1 MDFIDAMSQL
11 FYLCSRKYIE
21 EMIEELKKAQ
31 EVLYK
36 GGLIL
41 YPTDTIWGIGCDAT
55 NEEAVKR
62 VYELKKRVD
71 SKAML
76 ILVDNPAKLQFYVRE
91 VPEVAWDL
99 VDLAEKPLT
108 IIYPG
113 ARNLAS
119 NLLAE
124 DGSIGIRLTKE
135 AFSRSL
141 CERFRKAIVSTSAN
155 VSGEPSPRF
164 FSEISSVILKGVDYV
179 VNFRQNEKSPVAPSS
194 IIKLGISGQIQII
207 RP

>member
-1 MDFIDAMSQL
+1 
-11 FYLCSRKYIE
+11 
-21 EMIEELKKAQ
+21 MIEELKKAQ
-31 EVLYK
+31 EVLYN

-99 VDLAEKPLT
+99 IELAEKPMT

-113 ARNLAS
+113 ARNLAA

-124 DGSIGIRLTKE
+124 DGSVGIRMTKE

-155 VSGEPSPRF
+155 VSGAPAPRF
-164 FSEISSVILKGVDYV
+164 FAEISTEIIQGVDYV
-179 VNFRQNEKSPVAPSS
+179 VNFRQQEKSPATPSS
-194 IIKLGISGQIQII
+194 IIKLGLSGQIQII

>member
-1 MDFIDAMSQL
+1 MDAFL
-11 FYLCSRKYIE
+11 RCFFYLCSLNME
-21 EMIEELKKAQ
+21 VMIEELKKAQ

-62 VYELKKRVD
+62 VYDLKKRVD

-99 VDLAEKPLT
+99 VELSEKPLT

-135 AFSRSL
+135 LFTKSL

-164 FSEISSVILKGVDYV
+164 FNEISTEIVEGVDYV
-179 VNFRQNEKSPVAPSS
+179 VNYRQHEKTLASPSS
-194 IIKLGISGQIQII
+194 IVKLGIGGQIQII

>member
-1 MDFIDAMSQL
+1 MT
-11 FYLCSRKYIE
+11 E
-21 EMIEELKKAQ
+21 EIKKAQ
-31 EVLYK
+31 EVLYR

-55 NEEAVKR
+55 NMEAVKR

-71 SKAML
+71 SKAMI

-91 VPEVAWDL
+91 VPDVAWDL

-113 ARNLAS
+113 ARNLAE

-155 VSGEPSPRF
+155 VSGEPAPRF
-164 FSEISSVILKGVDYV
+164 FSEISPEILKGVDFV
-179 VNFRQNEKSPVAPSS
+179 VNFRQDEKTLAAPSS
-194 IIKLGISGQIQII
+194 IIKLGAGGQFQII
-207 RP
+207 RR